1 VAPAQKSTETCPSHV
16 PGKCVRWDKSVR
28 WGGFTLPQSGTL
40 FPMTQGTQV
49 YTVEQ
54 VAKHHTRSDLWII
67 IHGKVYD
74 LSSFLD
80 IHPGG
85 DQILLQYAGK
95 SLSRGQCPWYI
106 YSLVYP

>member
-1 VAPAQKSTETCPSHV
+1 
-16 PGKCVRWDKSVR
+16 
-28 WGGFTLPQSGTL
+28 
-40 FPMTQGTQV
+40 MTQGTQV

-54 VAKHHTRSDLWII
+54 VYLYLLSIIVVLTNTVKVARHHTRSDLWII